1 MLLIDYCKRP
11 LSPLPSTKP
20 RLLPHSQNFSTGL
33 RSCARSKVPLKRH
46 YLARFAITGEK
57 QLVKLNLYSASGN
70 LLTCFDCHDWMGE
83 GGQSRM
89 RNLTSERESSALRRT
104 RRTRTDGQC
113 PASLAPVNLSLPRL
127 NVGENHQALLKIL
140 TKAIY
145 RTHLS
150 LLLRTKITS
159 DEFLASYFI
168 VASITQ

>member
-1 MLLIDYCKRP
+1 MIGWGRRAKPHEKFDIGERIECTAAD
-11 LSPLPSTKP
+11 STDA
-20 RLLPHSQNFSTGL
+20 RTG
-33 RSCARSKVPLKRH
+33 
-46 YLARFAITGEK
+46 
-57 QLVKLNLYSASGN
+57 
-70 LLTCFDCHDWMGE
+70 
-83 GGQSRM
+83 
-89 RNLTSERESSALRRT
+89 
-104 RRTRTDGQC
+104 GQC